1 MKVIVQLLSRCTDE
15 QAYNKQVQALRSL
28 SVSITA
34 TCADIKQLA
43 DFLNCNMV
51 YFLTS
56 TDIFSPAIYVGR
68 AGKRT
73 ETGETFLERL
83 KEHVNLTTNRDKEMA
98 GQWDKIQFIVQSD
111 DDISKDVMERL
122 EAIFIEEA
130 FRQQTSASNDI
141 CHQSGI
147 DDLTISYKVLNHK
160 PEGEKPLPRGKPED
174 MKYCIKLV
182 DIIKSLLADDGCS
195 AFKSVTE
202 TASNILNRETLNQLS
217 DMQKKMDELQRQYD
231 ELCHQKWHENQ
242 QAASASS
249 NININN
255 TDSNIINKVKI
266 PERIVRKEVVCE
278 KATPQSVVDKQ
289 LSLIDWSTVTNE
301 TTFLNLG
308 CKNGIYL
315 LTLAYKLFTIEKLH
329 GYYKDY
335 GPDENKMILDNIFNN
350 QLFGITTSPEAL
362 TASRFNVYQLDTGK
376 ILTDA
381 DHIRYIPYFSE
392 FLINHKYNEWLTA
405 VTQPE
410 TVDIN
415 YQRYFSKFKTVNDL
429 YAWALDRTM
438 RSMGK
443 TCTYAQ
449 AKKDVENIL
458 QSRGQ
463 EARDLRE
470 TAEKYVVLEIVKKE
484 LGRNMFDVVI
494 GNPPYQDA
502 KRVGQIYQNFME
514 LGLDMTDKVETMIT
528 ESSWLNRDSLAQT
541 RDRIIRNGLT
551 DIISYPIVS
560 DVFKDAG
567 IAVAIFK
574 VDKQY
579 RNKDI
584 ETNFV
589 EIRKD
594 KVVATSKKQ
603 FHEGEVLVEG
613 IMDAIGKK
621 VMNVNDRLN
630 NGSLFSERI
639 QTWKLYDLPT
649 DTYIKKADVLHDER
663 QSENDLKVY
672 HMALLKPRVSY
683 IDIKYIKPQSV
694 LTVNKY
700 KVICGRILHANS
712 NVVTSIKILKPGE
725 VCNESYGVLA
735 VTDTLDEA
743 MTIGKYVLTKFFRF
757 MCLYKIGKG
766 TNGWSAQRF
775 TMVPDIVIDKNGHDM
790 SSNNGDDDMKIDWSK
805 TIDQI
810 DEQLYKKYSLT
821 DEEKEYIKGKIDYY
835 TKK

>member
-1 MKVIVQLLSRCTDE
+1 MKVIVQLLSRCTND

-28 SVSITA
+28 SVNITA

-43 DFLNCNMV
+43 DFLNCNMI

-56 TDIFSPAIYVGR
+56 TDIFKPAIYIGR
-68 AGKRT
+68 AGKRS
-73 ETGETFLERL
+73 ETGDTFLERL
-83 KEHVNLTTNRDKEMA
+83 KEHVNLTTERDKEME
-98 GQWDKIQFIVQSD
+98 GQWDKIQFVVQSD
-111 DDISKDVMERL
+111 DDISKDVMEKL
-122 EAIFIEEA
+122 ESIFIAEA
-130 FRQQTSASNDI
+130 FRQQTGTKHENSEGSSIAV
-141 CHQSGI
+141 
-147 DDLTISYKVLNHK
+147 SYKVLNHK

-174 MKYCIKLV
+174 IKYCIKLV
-182 DIIKSLLADDGCS
+182 DRIKSLLADDDCS
-195 AFKSVTE
+195 AFNSVTE
-202 TASNILNRETLNQLS
+202 TASDILNRETLNQLS
-217 DMQKKMDELQRQYD
+217 DMQKKMNELQRQYE
-231 ELCHQKWHENQ
+231 ELKNQ
-242 QAASASS
+242 QAAATSNS
-249 NININN
+249 NISNN
-255 TDSNIINKVKI
+255 DSNIINKVKI
-266 PERIVRKEVVCE
+266 PERIVRKEIVYE

-350 QLFGITTSPEAL
+350 QLFGITTQPEAL

-381 DHIRYIPYFSE
+381 DHIKYIPYFSE

-415 YQRYFSKFKTVNDL
+415 YQRYFNKFKTVNDL
-429 YAWALDRTM
+429 YAWALDRAK
-438 RSMGK
+438 RSMGE

-449 AKKDVENIL
+449 AKKDVESIL

-470 TAEKYVVLEIVKKE
+470 TAEKCVLLEIVKKE

-579 RNKDI
+579 KNKDI

-621 VMNVNDRLN
+621 VMDVNDSIN

-672 HMALLKPRVSY
+672 HMASLKPRVSY
-683 IDIKYIKPQSV
+683 IDIKHIKPQSV

-735 VTDTLDEA
+735 ITDTLDEA

-775 TMVPDIVIDKNGHDM
+775 TMVPDIVIDKNGQDM
-790 SSNNGDDDMKIDWSK
+790 SSNDGDDDIKIDWSK

-810 DEQLYKKYSLT
+810 DEQIYKRYSLT

-835 TKK
+835 TKNKK

>member
-1 MKVIVQLLSRCTDE
+1 MKIIVQLLSRCTDE
-15 QAYNKQVQALRSL
+15 QTYNKHVQTLRSL

-56 TDIFSPAIYVGR
+56 TDIFKPAIYVGR

-73 ETGETFLERL
+73 ETGDTFLERL

-130 FRQQTSASNDI
+130 FRQQTSTENG
-141 CHQSGI
+141 Q
-147 DDLTISYKVLNHK
+147 DDLIISYKVLNHK

-174 MKYCIKLV
+174 MEYCIKLV
-182 DIIKSLLADDGCS
+182 DRIKSLLADDGCS

-202 TASNILNRETLNQLS
+202 TASSILNRQTLNQLT

-231 ELCHQKWHENQ
+231 ELCHQKWHESQ
-242 QAASASS
+242 QAASTSS

-278 KATPQSVVDKQ
+278 KATPQAVVDKQ

-415 YQRYFSKFKTVNDL
+415 YQKYFSKFKTVNDL

-672 HMALLKPRVSY
+672 HMASLKPRVSY

-766 TNGWSAQRF
+766 TNGWSASRF
-775 TMVPDIVIDKNGHDM
+775 TMVPDIAIDKNGQDI
-790 SSNNGDDDMKIDWSK
+790 SSNMSNGNGVKIDWSK

-810 DEQLYKKYSLT
+810 DEQLYKKYNLT
-821 DEEKEYIKGKIDYY
+821 DDEKEYIKGKIDYY